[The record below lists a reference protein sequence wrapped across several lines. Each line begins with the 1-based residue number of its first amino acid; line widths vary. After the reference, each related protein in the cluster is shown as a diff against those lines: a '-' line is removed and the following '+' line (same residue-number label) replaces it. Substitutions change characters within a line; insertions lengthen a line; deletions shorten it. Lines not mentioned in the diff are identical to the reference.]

1 MSLFKELPV
10 LNIMKK
16 LRDKYMLLKRVLPGK
31 TMNAA
36 RVLSSYYIS
45 RWTGQARQWGLPF
58 SLSVEP
64 TTSCN
69 LRCPECP
76 SGLRS
81 FTRPTGH
88 LEPRLFQKIVDELS
102 RHLLYLNFYFQGE
115 PFIHKELE
123 DMIAYAASKGIY
135 TSSSTNAHF
144 LSEERAE
151 KIVKSGLHRLIISID
166 GSTQEVYE
174 QYRREGQL
182 DKVIEGT
189 RNLISARR
197 KLRSSTPYV
206 IFQFLIVRPNEHQ
219 SDEIRL
225 LAKELGVD
233 EVKFK
238 TAQIYD
244 FENGHP
250 LIPLNSK
257 YSRYARQD
265 DGSYKIKNPLHNQ
278 CWKLWHSAVITWDGR
293 VLPCCFDKD
302 ASYEMGNIKDRAF
315 ADIWYGEAY
324 RDFRRRLLLGRKEID
339 ICRNCSEGT
348 KVWT

>member
-1 MSLFKELPV
+1 M
-10 LNIMKK
+10 NANK
-16 LRDKYMLLKRVLPGK
+16 LRDKYILLKRALPGK
-31 TMNAA
+31 AANALK
-36 RVLSSYYIS
+36 VLSSYYIS

-64 TTSCN
+64 TTACN
-69 LRCPECP
+69 LHCPECP

-88 LEPRLFQKIVDELS
+88 LDMPLFQKIVDELS

-123 DMIAYAASKGIY
+123 DMIAYAVKKGIY

-144 LSEERAE
+144 LNEARAE
-151 KIVKSGLHRLIISID
+151 KTVRSGLNRLIISID
-166 GSTQEVYE
+166 GSTQEIYE
-174 QYRREGQL
+174 QYRRGGQL
-182 DKVIEGT
+182 KRVIEGT
-189 RNLISARR
+189 KNLVKARE
-197 KLRSSTPYV
+197 KLHSHTPYI

-219 SDEIRL
+219 IGEIRA

-233 EVKFK
+233 EVKLK

-244 FENGHP
+244 FENGDP

-257 YSRYARQD
+257 YSRYARQA
-265 DGSYKIKNPLHNQ
+265 DGRYKIKNPLHNQ

-302 ASYEMGNIKDRAF
+302 ASYEMGNIKERAF
-315 ADIWYGEAY
+315 ADIWRGKAY
-324 RDFRRRLLLGRKEID
+324 RDFRKRLLQGRKEID

-348 KVWT
+348 RVWT